1 LTHKKFTSPYGDS
14 LMSIVNTPLIAAAIL
29 AAAMAGAQAQVPG
42 TDAPRVI
49 TYIEVTPAS
58 ADTAAGIL
66 RRAAAA
72 SRKEAGNLR
81 YEILQHLERRGELAI
96 LEAWSDPKAFEAHEG
111 GATLKTLRG
120 ELDPL
125 RVGYLDRRLETAI
138 DIDSAVSDPGKD
150 AVYVATHVDVT
161 GQFKDDAI
169 VLMKKLAAE
178 SRKQDGAIRFEIW
191 QQNNRLNHFTV
202 VEVWK
207 DQALLHAHNAA
218 APARAFRDEVG
229 RMMGALYDD
238 RRYKNL
244 E

>member
-1 LTHKKFTSPYGDS
+1 
-14 LMSIVNTPLIAAAIL
+14 MNIVRTLLVAFAIL
-29 AAAMAGAQAQVPG
+29 ATGAAGARAQVPG

-49 TYIEVTPAS
+49 TYVEVSPAS

-66 RRAAAA
+66 RRVAAA

-81 YEILQHLERRGELAI
+81 FEILQHLERPGELAF
-96 LEAWSDPKAFEAHEG
+96 LEAWSDAKAFETHEG
-111 GATLKTLRG
+111 GAALKTLRG
-120 ELDPL
+120 ELDSL
-125 RVGYLDRRLETAI
+125 RIGYLDRRLETAI
-138 DIDSAVSDPGKD
+138 DIDAAASEPGKD

-178 SRKQDGAIRFEIW
+178 SRQHEGAARFEIW

-218 APARAFRDEVG
+218 APARAFRNEVG